1 MKIKS
6 VAVCYTAVSIS
17 FFAMMLFSSKKKVS
31 NLNKCLKK
39 KGRESSKD
47 GLLSYDA
54 GNVTGKPVV
63 IKSYSVRFILIKNK
77 FSLSVTL
84 LVAFMAFVK
93 NTNKFVTRTP
103 LTH

>member
-1 MKIKS
+1 M
-6 VAVCYTAVSIS
+6 S

-47 GLLSYDA
+47 GPLSYDA

-63 IKSYSVRFILIKNK
+63 IKSYSVRFILMKNK

-93 NTNKFVTRTP
+93 NTNKFITRTP

>member
-6 VAVCYTAVSIS
+6 VAVCYTAVSKS

-47 GLLSYDA
+47 GLLSYGA

-63 IKSYSVRFILIKNK
+63 IKSYSVRFILMKNK

-93 NTNKFVTRTP
+93 NTNKFITRTP

>member
-6 VAVCYTAVSIS
+6 VAVCYTAVSKS

-63 IKSYSVRFILIKNK
+63 
-77 FSLSVTL
+77 LSHIQFDL
-84 LVAFMAFVK
+84 Y
-93 NTNKFVTRTP
+93 
-103 LTH
+103 

>member
-1 MKIKS
+1 MKIKF
-6 VAVCYTAVSIS
+6 VALCYTAVSKS

-31 NLNKCLKK
+31 DLNKCLKK
-39 KGRESSKD
+39 KGESSKD

-63 IKSYSVRFILIKNK
+63 IKSYSVRFILMKNK

-93 NTNKFVTRTP
+93 NTNKFITRTP